1 MTAERALTFNS
12 ALESGMRALCIL
24 LPAYPRSFDL
34 QRLTAFDHLVVHTG
48 DIGGPESL
56 HPQLPM
62 RNAEILVRR
71 QLVERGLY
79 LMVSRGLV
87 DRVIEPSGIE
97 YRAGNMAE
105 TFMMSLTAPYLLAMR
120 ERGLWV
126 VKHFGELESS
136 ILRDTMKRVFGQW
149 IEEFQSA
156 QQSLSVET

>member
-1 MTAERALTFNS
+1 MTAERAMTFNS
-12 ALESGMRALCIL
+12 AIECGMRALCIL
-24 LPAYPRSFDL
+24 LPAYPRSLDL

-71 QLVERGLY
+71 RLVERGVY

-87 DRVIEPSGIE
+87 DRVIQPSGIE
-97 YRAGNMAE
+97 YRAADMAE
-105 TFMMSLTAPYLLAMR
+105 TFMMSLTAPYLRIMR
-120 ERGLWV
+120 ERGEWV
-126 VKHFGELESS
+126 LEHFGEMETS

-149 IEEFQSA
+149 IEEFQAA
-156 QQSLSVET
+156 QRSLSVNA